1 MVAGE
6 PSASPGNP
14 KLWPLA
20 SFAIDF
26 VTARDFAERAARRKG
41 GVPVIYSAVVPVT
54 RIAATPAT
62 GAASAIENEIV
73 VLAGEPDDLATVTAG
88 FSADQPA

>member
-1 MVAGE
+1 
-6 PSASPGNP
+6 
-14 KLWPLA
+14 
-20 SFAIDF
+20 
-26 VTARDFAERAARRKG
+26 
-41 GVPVIYSAVVPVT
+41 VPVIYSAVVPVT